1 MSTGRNKIPL
11 CFIMRVVFNV
21 KTKEKYATKC
31 KHMKLM
37 IFQTMDKDVS
47 LSPTICDAALDL
59 ASTRFSDLPPEVKAN
74 LALLIV
80 QQFHACVSREAPSHK
95 TSQEEAKEKNQMIL
109 LELNDR
115 QPLDRSKWAEV
126 GANQVW

>member
-1 MSTGRNKIPL
+1 MQL
-11 CFIMRVVFNV
+11 CMHI
-21 KTKEKYATKC
+21 KW
-31 KHMKLM
+31 M
-37 IFQTMDKDVS
+37 IFQSMDKDVS

-126 GANQVW
+126 GVNQVW

>member
-1 MSTGRNKIPL
+1 MQL
-11 CFIMRVVFNV
+11 CMHI
-21 KTKEKYATKC
+21 KW
-31 KHMKLM
+31 M
-37 IFQTMDKDVS
+37 IFQSMDKDVS

-80 QQFHACVSREAPSHK
+80 QQFHACVPREAPSHK

-115 QPLDRSKWAEV
+115 SKWAEV
-126 GANQVW
+126 GANQVWPLIHFLVCFL